1 MSPPSVIMTLF
12 VGLLLI
18 LLIAFTGLPRG
29 VEKNVNF
36 TVVLI
41 LESGK
46 FQSVII
52 LKLIL
57 LDCILT
63 LILALILKFLNEF

>member
-18 LLIAFTGLPRG
+18 PLIAFTGLPRG